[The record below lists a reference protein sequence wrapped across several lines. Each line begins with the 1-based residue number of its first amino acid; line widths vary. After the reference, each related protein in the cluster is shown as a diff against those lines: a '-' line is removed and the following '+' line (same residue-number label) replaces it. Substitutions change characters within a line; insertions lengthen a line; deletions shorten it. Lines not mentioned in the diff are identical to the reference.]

1 MSKARDLADLMSTG
15 TMLSDGILSTTE
27 IDGVTAT
34 AAEINKLDGVTAT
47 TAELNILSGVTA
59 TAAELNKLDG
69 VTATAAEINYID
81 GVTSSIQSQLDAK
94 AGTLPSQ
101 TNNSGKYLTTD
112 GTNPSWGTVVQGSGG
127 SAAEIADY
135 VIPDATQTNYVFKYY
150 EIVPTTFT
158 VPGTW
163 QGISSSATLHVADVS
178 SIDTDGEY
186 FETDTTLS
194 GNHVFYDILYIAD
207 AATLTVPSSRV
218 VHGVKNVVSASEA
231 AAAAT
236 VDRFQSTGKLI
247 FLGVL

>member
-1 MSKARDLADLMSTG
+1 MSKARDLADLMSSG

-59 TAAELNKLDG
+59 TAAEINKLDG
-69 VTATAAEINYID
+69 VTATTAELNHVN

-101 TNNSGKYLTTD
+101 TDNSGKFLTTD
-112 GTNPSWGTVVQGSGG
+112 GTNPTWGTVVQGSGGG

-135 VIPDATQTNYVFKYY
+135 VIPDATETNYVFKYY

-194 GNHVFYDILYIAD
+194 GNHIFYDILYIAD
-207 AATLTVPSSRV
+207 AATLTVPSSYV
-218 VHGVKNVVSASEA
+218 VHGVKNLVSAAEA
-231 AAAAT
+231 AAGQ
-236 VDRFQSTGKLI
+236 DRFQSTGKLI